1 MVSGCRDFFPRDA
14 VQLCDSRADYAS
26 HVIGIRVKQGNV
38 YIGAERTSS
47 RLGFFAKKP
56 EQQLSS
62 LTRSLPILLRFCFS
76 GSFLN
81 LSRHLVSSREISSS
95 REDEKEREI
104 RRRSNTNKLYSLKS
118 HAVGGRESES
128 MSLLRKLLFC
138 LRRSRALGKIN
149 PPC

>member
-95 REDEKEREI
+95 RRRERE
-104 RRRSNTNKLYSLKS
+104 RDSSNTNKLYSLKS